1 MSDICLVCYFLN
13 VKMPSDFAGFNPM
26 FPARTWKLKMR
37 SMFSQFGDMFS
48 EFGKNI
54 APTYYHDRCER
65 YFEKLINI
73 YYVDVTNTNLHFSSF

>member
-1 MSDICLVCYFLN
+1 
-13 VKMPSDFAGFNPM
+13 MPSDFAGFNPM
-26 FPARTWKLKMR
+26 FPARTWRLKMR

-65 YFEKLINI
+65 
-73 YYVDVTNTNLHFSSF
+73 